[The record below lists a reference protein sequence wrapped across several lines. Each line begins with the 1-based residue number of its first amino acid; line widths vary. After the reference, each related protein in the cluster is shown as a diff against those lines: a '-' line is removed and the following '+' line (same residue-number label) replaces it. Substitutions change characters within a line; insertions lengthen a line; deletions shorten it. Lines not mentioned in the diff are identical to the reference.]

1 MLLLSDTEVKAKVVA
16 LILQKN
22 PEMALNILCERY
34 SIKRPDLKVGK
45 VKRYSSSLGAYVHAE
60 NTIYVSSS
68 EAMYDPRVIL
78 HEFYHHLRSAS
89 GKHRG
94 NEKYADRF
102 AADFITSY
110 VGIQQKTV
118 KSTGFSSD

>member
-60 NTIYVSSS
+60 NTIYVSSG
-68 EAMYDPRVIL
+68 EAVYDPRVIL
-78 HEFYHHLRSAS
+78 HEFYHHLRMHNS
-89 GKHRG
+89 KHRG
-94 NEKYADRF
+94 TEKYANKF
-102 AADFITSY
+102 AEEYNEAYKKLHHQSRCIR
-110 VGIQQKTV
+110 QH
-118 KSTGFSSD
+118 

>member
-1 MLLLSDTEVKAKVVA
+1 LLPDAEVKAKVVA

-22 PEMALNILCERY
+22 PETALNILCESY

-45 VKRYSSSLGAYVHAE
+45 VKRFSKSQGAYVHAE

-102 AADFITSY
+102 AADFIMSY
-110 VGIQQKTV
+110 VSIQRKTL
-118 KSTGFSSD
+118 KSPGFSSP